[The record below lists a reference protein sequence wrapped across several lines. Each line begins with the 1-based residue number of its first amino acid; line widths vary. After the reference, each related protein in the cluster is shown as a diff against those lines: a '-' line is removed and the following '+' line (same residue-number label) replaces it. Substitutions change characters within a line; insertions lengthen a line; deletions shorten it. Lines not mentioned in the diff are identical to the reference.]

1 MGCQKKIT
9 SNIREAEA
17 DYVLSLKGNQW
28 ELFDDTQRYFD
39 WCESHPE
46 KNIGMMIPMRAMI
59 ELNVAWLK
67 LLMSNG

>member
-1 MGCQKKIT
+1 M
-9 SNIREAEA
+9 
-17 DYVLSLKGNQW
+17 LSLKGNQW